1 MSCCVCQL
9 ESNDY
14 LHTKFGINEIFGFSK
29 KKKKNPE
36 GYAKTLFYGGG
47 HLGFLFHTKKNR
59 HIVNNHPKIIPVKF
73 VVK

>member
-14 LHTKFGINEIFGFSK
+14 LHTNLESMKVLVSQK
-29 KKKKNPE
+29 K
-36 GYAKTLFYGGG
+36 
-47 HLGFLFHTKKNR
+47 
-59 HIVNNHPKIIPVKF
+59 KIIPVKF

>member
-29 KKKKNPE
+29 KKKKKKILK
-36 GYAKTLFYGGG
+36 GMLKLCSMVVAILDFCSTQKKTD
-47 HLGFLFHTKKNR
+47 
-59 HIVNNHPKIIPVKF
+59 I
-73 VVK
+73 